1 VSVRAGKAYEA
12 AADRLRAQIL
22 DGALPRGTRLPTES
36 VLAAELGVSRATVRE
51 ALRLLAAQGL
61 VRTSKGARGGSYVT
75 APSPGHISESLRS
88 GLDLLAVAD
97 DLTLEELL
105 EARELLEVPAA
116 RLAAKRRSL
125 EHLQRLRGSIPER
138 PLALASGEQFALN
151 RDFHSVVIEASG
163 NTLLR
168 IAAQPVFLVLQT
180 HLARSQLGR
189 RFHRA
194 INDHHRSIA
203 SAIEAGRARAAEQ
216 EMRAHLRFLR
226 PFYEQAW
233 RYALSAREQ
242 R

>member
-1 VSVRAGKAYEA
+1 MRTRAPKAYEVVA
-12 AADRLRAQIL
+12 ARLREQIL
-22 DGALPRGTRLPTES
+22 DGELSQGTRLPNET
-36 VLAAELGVSRATVRE
+36 VLAAEFGVSRATVRE

-61 VRTSKGARGGSYVT
+61 VRTSKGASGGSYVT
-75 APSPGHISESLRS
+75 VPSAGHISESLRS
-88 GLDLLAVAD
+88 GIDLLAVAE

-116 RLAAKRRSL
+116 RLAAQRRSL
-125 EHLQRLRGSIPER
+125 EHLERLRGSIPGR
-138 PLALASGEQFALN
+138 PLALPTDEQFALN
-151 RDFHSVVIEASG
+151 REFHSVVIEASG
-163 NTLLR
+163 NTLLY
-168 IAAQPVFLVLQT
+168 IAAQPVFTVLQT
-180 HLARSQLGR
+180 HLARSGLGR

-233 RYALSAREQ
+233 RYAVSARE
-242 R
+242 RG